1 MAHESLHRCP
11 PLVCIGRSHGA
22 GRSQSRAFAEDT
34 AVRGR
39 AGGLTRDSGRGGKPV
54 RVRGVSG
61 LCGRKGTSAAPCARG
76 MCGHVGPLTCLAGLE
91 RDVTLSEC
99 TTSLYE
105 KPLTQK
111 PRPLCLLTRRGRKN
125 THRESPRPGPAS
137 RRGAPPPDAPAA
149 AQKSACGADRAV
161 SDAGRQ
167 RRSAVNRSV
176 QVDCRTLGAPER
188 RVYIGARRRVP

>member
-99 TTSLYE
+99 TTRLY
-105 KPLTQK
+105 KKLF
-111 PRPLCLLTRRGRKN
+111 
-125 THRESPRPGPAS
+125 HREASPLSDLSQGE
-137 RRGAPPPDAPAA
+137 AA
-149 AQKSACGADRAV
+149 KIHHRETESHTQNSARGADRAV

>member
-54 RVRGVSG
+54 RVRGGLWIVWEKRH
-61 LCGRKGTSAAPCARG
+61 LCGAVG
-76 MCGHVGPLTCLAGLE
+76 MCHVHVGPFTCLAGLE